1 MSDVPRI
8 AWLSPYGPR
17 SDVGA
22 FTRCILPHFV
32 KDDALRVDCD
42 LFINQCGPSYD
53 APIPAVEIPQGGSA
67 AELMTRYDAA
77 ILNLGNNVE
86 NHGDIVKILRRVP
99 GIAVLHDFSYHH
111 FFAYKCFEDL
121 RSPPAYARLIHDYSG
136 SAGFGMAFRSC
147 VISRASSLYAPEC
160 CEHIA

>member
-53 APIPAVEIPQGGSA
+53 A
-67 AELMTRYDAA
+67 A

-86 NHGDIVKILRRVP
+86 NHGDIVNILRRVP
-99 GIAVLHDFSYHH
+99 AIAVLHDFSYHH
-111 FFAYKCFEDL
+111 FFAYKCFEEL
-121 RSPPAYARLIHDYSG
+121 KS
-136 SAGFGMAFRSC
+136 
-147 VISRASSLYAPEC
+147 
-160 CEHIA
+160 